1 MKMKNIKK
9 MVIIIVEEEE
19 EEEETE
25 ETDVEIVMTVERVMI
40 EEIKIKE
47 NKRSKRNNLE
57 ENQMFK
63 MLKCFHHYE
72 EDILIL

>member
-47 NKRSKRNNLE
+47 
-57 ENQMFK
+57 
-63 MLKCFHHYE
+63 Y
-72 EDILIL
+72 